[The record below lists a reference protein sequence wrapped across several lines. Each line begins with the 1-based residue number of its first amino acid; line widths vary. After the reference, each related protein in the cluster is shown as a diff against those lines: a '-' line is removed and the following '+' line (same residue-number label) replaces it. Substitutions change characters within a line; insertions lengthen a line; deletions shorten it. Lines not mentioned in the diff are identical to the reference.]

1 MYIALEGIKG
11 SGKSTLITQIQYL
24 LQQSQIKYSMCAY
37 TSAADPSAA
46 SEQKALLYANKIM
59 PDELQQWV
67 YYNRALKAVKTTNW
81 RDHLVLGDRSIY
93 TTLVTRMPGEQ
104 AQVPHYLSTTLEK
117 YAFVPIPN
125 HVLLLEVP
133 IETAIKRIQARPQRS
148 YGQKDETPE
157 RLYQARQAYHHFIE
171 VTYAQLQ
178 NTQIHVIDATKPG
191 HVVVKEAANVLTGIL
206 QKPLR

>member
-11 SGKSTLITQIQYL
+11 SGKSTLIAQIQYI

-37 TSAADPSAA
+37 TSAADLSAV
-46 SEQKALLYANKIM
+46 SEQKALLYVNKIM

-67 YYNRALKAVKTTNW
+67 YYNRALSAVKTTNW
-81 RDHLVLGDRSIY
+81 GSDLVLGDRSIY
-93 TTLVTRMPGEQ
+93 TTLVTRMPNEQ
-104 AQVPHYLSTTLEK
+104 AQVADYLSATLEK

-133 IETAIKRIQARPQRS
+133 VETAIKRIQARPKRS
-148 YGQKDETPE
+148 YGKKDEMPE
-157 RLYQARQAYHHFIE
+157 RLYQARQAYHHFLE
-171 VTYAQLQ
+171 FPYAQLQ
-178 NTQIHVIDATKPG
+178 NTQIHVIDASKPN
-191 HVVVKEAANVLTGIL
+191 HVVEKEVLKVLISIL